1 MQSRQKITQIFASW
15 LVLLLLSFS
24 LSGCGA
30 EQSGPEKL
38 AATMEQGLA
47 KLQTIEGRLAISTG
61 PVTLQQKLWVQQP
74 NFLRTETAEGPTAYK
89 GTIVVLNNK
98 DGWFYNPALRMVTLV
113 DRSNY
118 DPKIAAEAGA
128 GSLLERMPTH
138 LLALLQTNPPVHEIG
153 RETVA
158 GRDTQHVEIVI
169 AGQNKDFPTG
179 LLQLWLD
186 EEYGYPLALTLSS
199 GLKIRFT
206 TIAFNRTI
214 DPLTFVFVPP
224 PGALVQRVNPPTQ

>member
-1 MQSRQKITQIFASW
+1 MQSRQKIIRVFASW
-15 LVLLLLSFS
+15 LVLLLLSLS
-24 LSGCGA
+24 LSGCGD
-30 EQSGPEKL
+30 ERTGPEKL

-47 KLQTIEGRLAISTG
+47 KLQTVEGRLDISTG
-61 PVTLQQKLWVQQP
+61 PVTLQQKLWVQRP
-74 NFLRTETAEGPTAYK
+74 TFLRTETAEGPAAYK

-118 DPKIAAEAGA
+118 DPKLAAEAGA
-128 GSLLERMPTH
+128 GSMLERMPTN
-138 LLALLQTNPPVHEIG
+138 LLTLLRTNPAVHEIG
-153 RETVA
+153 SETVA

-169 AGQNKDFPTG
+169 AGQNKDFPSG

-186 EEYGYPLALTLSS
+186 QEYGYPLALTLSS

-206 TIAFNRTI
+206 TIEFNRTI